1 VWFPKVVQFRT
12 LIVVGSPR
20 PNSVALIQKEVQV
33 RTFVVGGSTGT
44 TGTNGVVLVRKRVQ
58 SHAFVAL
65 GSATADSI
73 VGGLRVDILCR
84 HSGKLSVRGQMNWCG
99 IAS

>member
-12 LIVVGSPR
+12 FIVVESPG

-44 TGTNGVVLVRKRVQ
+44 NGVVLVRKRVQ

-65 GSATADSI
+65 RSVGADSI
-73 VGGLRVDILCR
+73 VCGLRVDILCR
-84 HSGKLSVRGQMNWCG
+84 HSGKLSVRGR
-99 IAS
+99 